1 MGLAAVVR
9 RARFQERDGSHSTQQ
24 GGKVSKFVTVKI
36 SVSALKSLGAVTAV
50 SALIVAGAC
59 TGQGML
65 QDYAADQVI
74 KKFQGATCEQL
85 KAQKLA
91 PPSEKE
97 KTAVAFLRSDDQ
109 ARKLFIDKIA
119 APVLNKMFECGM
131 IP

>member
-1 MGLAAVVR
+1 
-9 RARFQERDGSHSTQQ
+9 
-24 GGKVSKFVTVKI
+24 VSKFVTVKI

>member
-1 MGLAAVVR
+1 
-9 RARFQERDGSHSTQQ
+9 
-24 GGKVSKFVTVKI
+24 VSKSITVEVSVSTLKTIGVGLSVLAVFVT
-36 SVSALKSLGAVTAV
+36 
-50 SALIVAGAC
+50 GAC
-59 TGQGML
+59 KAQGML

-74 KKFQGATCEQL
+74 AKFQAASCEQL
-85 KAQKLA
+85 KAQKLQ

-97 KTAVAFLRSDDQ
+97 KAAVAFLKSDDQ

>member
-1 MGLAAVVR
+1 MSKFITVKVSVSAVKAVGAAV
-9 RARFQERDGSHSTQQ
+9 
-24 GGKVSKFVTVKI
+24 
-36 SVSALKSLGAVTAV
+36 SVSALV
-50 SALIVAGAC
+50 VAAAC
-59 TGQGML
+59 TGQGLL

-74 KKFQGATCEQL
+74 KKFQAASCEQL
-85 KAQKLA
+85 KAQKLQ

-97 KTAVAFLRSDDQ
+97 KAAVAFLKSDDQ

>member
-1 MGLAAVVR
+1 MGK
-9 RARFQERDGSHSTQQ
+9 SI
-24 GGKVSKFVTVKI
+24 TVKI
-36 SVSALKSLGAVTAV
+36 SVPALKSVGAGLAV
-50 SALIVAGAC
+50 CALIVAGAC

-65 QDYAADQVI
+65 QEYAADQVI

-85 KAQKLA
+85 KAQKLQ

-97 KTAVAFLRSDDQ
+97 KAAVAFLKSDDQ